1 MQIGDT
7 VSGLAETMKID
18 VQESEWPELL
28 PFLFSCVQGN
38 QTRQMESALR
48 IISELAGFVM
58 PVLLPQMNILREQ
71 LARCMMHPETQ
82 VKIAGLSAT
91 TSFIRELDEDSDRNK
106 FQDLIPVMLQTVSNI
121 LSTEEQDSAEES
133 LEAFIEIAETHP
145 KFLRRHLD
153 VIVNN
158 MLQARSQPLDTGF
171 PACMYLPHTQVLYS
185 SADHVWC
192 EKAALDQVCRL
203 YSNLSHHSTSKTRKH
218 CSRGHSSR

>member
-18 VQESEWPELL
+18 ASESDWPELL
-28 PFLFSCVQGN
+28 PFLFTCVQGD
-38 QTRQMESALR
+38 QPRQIESALR
-48 IISELAGFVM
+48 VISDLAGFVM
-58 PVLLPQMNILREQ
+58 PVLMPQIAVLREQ

-91 TSFIRELDEDSDRNK
+91 TSFIRELEEDSDRLK

-158 MLQARSQPLDTGF
+158 MLQVGPF
-171 PACMYLPHTQVLYS
+171 PRFLLGILQRQAMHELQMQSELIC
-185 SADHVWC
+185 
-192 EKAALDQVCRL
+192 
-203 YSNLSHHSTSKTRKH
+203 
-218 CSRGHSSR
+218 

>member
-1 MQIGDT
+1 MHKHQSCLQIGDT

-28 PFLFSCVQGN
+28 PFLFACVQGD

-48 IISELAGFVM
+48 IISELAGFIM
-58 PVLLPQMNILREQ
+58 PVLLPQISVLREQ

-158 MLQARSQPLDTGF
+158 MLQACPANAMQLKTAWLACSHQDT
-171 PACMYLPHTQVLYS
+171 S
-185 SADHVWC
+185 SRTEHGMHDMRHAIH
-192 EKAALDQVCRL
+192 
-203 YSNLSHHSTSKTRKH
+203 H
-218 CSRGHSSR
+218 CSHDKS